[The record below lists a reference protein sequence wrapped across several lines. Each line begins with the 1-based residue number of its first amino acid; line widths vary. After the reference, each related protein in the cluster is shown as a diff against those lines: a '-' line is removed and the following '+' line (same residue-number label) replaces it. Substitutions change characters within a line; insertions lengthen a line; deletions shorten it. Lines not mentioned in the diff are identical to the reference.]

1 MINMDAK
8 DMFGN
13 GLIKKWRAMSML
25 HNVKLWLKNNRDKDE
40 IINIIDNYMNFL
52 SSIGN
57 EEK

>member
-1 MINMDAK
+1 MDAK

-13 GLIKKWRAMSML
+13 GLIKKWRVMSML